1 MHIFSILFGAALLG
15 APIVQAS
22 ALVERA
28 VVDGPCTG
36 AGGAPGSCISTA
48 KCSAGGGTS
57 ITGACP
63 GTPADIRCCTKTSC
77 GSGGNCRWTS
87 QCSGNTLS
95 GLCPGPA
102 DFKCCVPRTGG
113 GYPTPAFPAV
123 GACKA
128 RAVDGAKKIVAGNPG
143 KVREIYCTRACA
155 CPGTSDHC
163 CGLAND
169 LMCSS
174 AGGVRT
180 ESGAPIA
187 EWVMNNRASLGLKY
201 VIWGQKIWNPSQD
214 AVKPWSQWRGM
225 EDRGSITANHWDHV
239 HVSYNA

>member
-1 MHIFSILFGAALLG
+1 MHLFSILFGAALLG

-22 ALVERA
+22 ALAERA

-87 QCSGNTLS
+87 QCTTGNTLS

-102 DFKCCVPRTGG
+102 DFKCCVPKSGGGG

-143 KVREIYCTRACA
+143 K
-155 CPGTSDHC
+155 
-163 CGLAND
+163 
-169 LMCSS
+169 
-174 AGGVRT
+174 VRT